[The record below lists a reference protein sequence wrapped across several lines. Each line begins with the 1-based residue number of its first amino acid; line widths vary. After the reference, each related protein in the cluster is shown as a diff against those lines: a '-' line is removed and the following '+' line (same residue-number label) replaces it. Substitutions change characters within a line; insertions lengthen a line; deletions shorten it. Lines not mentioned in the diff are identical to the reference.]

1 MITVGAWRASPTTR
15 TTEPSNG
22 NFIIVARFCCYKQ
35 IRSDKSGNKLNE
47 NIWNQRRKRP
57 ILKKKYWRSFISCA
71 ADRNRWE
78 TFPRLAYFVWLY
90 FCVIVVVFPWFSLFP
105 FFTQRIMLIY
115 VVLFISQ
122 TVSVFL
128 SVHNDRESLSMFA
141 LWRIFLPFPFS
152 WCFSW
157 RK

>member
-1 MITVGAWRASPTTR
+1 MALEELHQQQER
-15 TTEPSNG
+15 
-22 NFIIVARFCCYKQ
+22 
-35 IRSDKSGNKLNE
+35 RSLRMAISLSSHVFAVTNKFGLTKAE
-47 NIWNQRRKRP
+47 ISWMKTFETKEEKDP
-57 ILKKKYWRSFISCA
+57 YWKKKYWRSFISCA